1 MNQFSIADYYYN
13 LQTNGTSSPYKFY
26 PPSNSGPL
34 GSRYFICRSIHN
46 RVRHAFLRSH
56 CCSTTH
62 QSLSASLPPSLIEHT
77 PDYLRIRRGGIYKL
91 IMDNTAGNDTSS
103 TADVQSAENFIN
115 NLVEGTNNNNQPT
128 PPPSG
133 TSPMDIDNSNNPPP
147 PPPPPAQEE
156 QASTKEP
163 SLDVLAGKEA
173 SQKMPSNNN
182 NTNANNNNNM
192 SHQDAIFNPPP
203 PEPIIN
209 AAAAAGGNPNPQNN
223 NNTNGEE
230 ARKTEGGKAPRS
242 ENKWLRNSPTSIGD
256 GYTSILNSL
265 STIHSTF
272 NQITSNTM
280 SGSILGGNSPEY
292 QTILIRLN
300 TIKVNCNMLCTNQL
314 QNRLVNDYNLPL
326 LIRDEILHCEK
337 KLVQLSSSSGGI
349 SNGGSDGSEGMNDE
363 LKKIQETLSKIK
375 PFSIELSNQLST
387 SIQSNKEKHLEDGDM
402 NLRQPKL
409 KSTLVTNVNGSGV
422 GGVGGDGS
430 SMGRGDGSR
439 QGISGRSKTLPM
451 IGKLHQPKPQQRLQD
466 SNNPFESHSLEMF
479 DKLQFLQPTTT
490 TNDNE
495 DGSTEMNMK
504 NGISRDY
511 SKRITFQGDVIDR
524 IAAVPTSAVPTS
536 ANEIMPTNGNN
547 NNNSS
552 MISSEAMNGIYP
564 TMAPPMLPHK
574 STYSAAYGGNE
585 LDYALENKL
594 QNKNKKGKKKRKKK
608 RGRDSTDSTSGPKK
622 KRGRGRPRLY
632 SSDSDDDDLKSSNN
646 VRKSNGYVRTIPE
659 FTITHQTHTITTD
672 ANPNRVC
679 NPLLRLPQFP
689 DGKDPSIIDIPQ
701 AAELWKLSDLHYYDG
716 DTYPVSYLARIL
728 GFDVKEDATNEEF
741 GKEFDVGKIGKMNE
755 SDGDCNDYASLVPAR
770 GTFCDRVWKKQDG
783 KASISSSVLAS
794 TLATSEGL
802 TDDLNLTYFDPL
814 WANILSSYKGYNED
828 DFKDAGKGFA
838 DDLSQLCLDYAR
850 ERGLILKKE
859 KTDRV
864 ESLSD
869 QKKSAKKE
877 EVYKNDRMR
886 FRFATEKDEEMLSS
900 LTEKVSAHMCI
911 TYLSLYPFVSSSH
924 NCNLSFIIVSMEIQS
939 KA

>member
-1 MNQFSIADYYYN
+1 MDSAD
-13 LQTNGTSSPYKFY
+13 TNT
-26 PPSNSGPL
+26 NS
-34 GSRYFICRSIHN
+34 
-46 RVRHAFLRSH
+46 
-56 CCSTTH
+56 T
-62 QSLSASLPPSLIEHT
+62 
-77 PDYLRIRRGGIYKL
+77 
-91 IMDNTAGNDTSS
+91 
-103 TADVQSAENFIN
+103 DVQSAENFIN
-115 NLVEGTNNNNQPT
+115 NLVTEGTNNNNQPA
-128 PPPSG
+128 PPPSD
-133 TSPMDIDNSNNPPP
+133 TSPMDVDNIDNPPP

-156 QASTKEP
+156 HVSAKEP

-173 SQKMPSNNN
+173 SQKTPSNN
-182 NTNANNNNNM
+182 TNAANNNNNM

-203 PEPIIN
+203 PEPIIQ
-209 AAAAAGGNPNPQNN
+209 AAIAAGNPNPNPPQENN
-223 NNTNGEE
+223 GADNTN
-230 ARKTEGGKAPRS
+230 RKTEGGKAPRS

-265 STIHSTF
+265 SSIHSTF
-272 NQITSNTM
+272 NNITSNTM

-300 TIKVNCNMLCTNQL
+300 TIKNNCNMLCQNQL
-314 QNRLVNDYNLPL
+314 QKALVNDYNLPL
-326 LIRDEILHCEK
+326 LIGEEILHCED
-337 KLVQLSSSSGGI
+337 KLVQLSSSGSSDGG
-349 SNGGSDGSEGMNDE
+349 GEGSEGMNDE
-363 LKKIQETLSKIK
+363 LKKAQQTLSKIK

-409 KSTLVTNVNGSGV
+409 KSTLVTNG
-422 GGVGGDGS
+422 GGDGS
-430 SMGRGDGSR
+430 SMGRGDGSSMLRGDGSSR
-439 QGISGRSKTLPM
+439 QGMSGRSKTLPM
-451 IGKLHQPKPQQRLQD
+451 ISKLHQPKPQQRLHE

-479 DKLQFLQPTTT
+479 DKLQFLQPQP
-490 TNDNE
+490 NNE
-495 DGSTEMNMK
+495 DEGTEMNMK

-524 IAAVPTSAVPTS
+524 IAAVPTLPTT

-547 NNNSS
+547 NNTAS
-552 MISSEAMNGIYP
+552 MISSEGMNGIYP

-594 QNKNKKGKKKRKKK
+594 QNKKTGKKKKRKKK
-608 RGRDSTDSTSGPKK
+608 RGRDSIDSTSGPRK

-632 SSDSDDDDLKSSNN
+632 SSDSDDDILKPSQNN

-672 ANPNRVC
+672 ANPNRIC

-701 AAELWKLSDLHYYDG
+701 AGELWKLSDLHYYDG

-741 GKEFDVGKIGKMNE
+741 GKEFDVGKIGKMNNK
-755 SDGDCNDYASLVPAR
+755 SDGNDYASLVPAR
-770 GTFCDRVWKKQDG
+770 GSFCDRVWKKQDG
-783 KASISSSVLAS
+783 KASGSS
-794 TLATSEGL
+794 TLVSTRATASEGL
-802 TDDLNLTYFDPL
+802 TDDLNLTYSDPL
-814 WANILSSYKGYNED
+814 WANILSSYRGYNED

-850 ERGLILKKE
+850 ERGVILKKE

-869 QKKSAKKE
+869 QKKSADKE

-900 LTEKVSAHMCI
+900 LAEKVSYVCVYYLLFTGSFCI
-911 TYLSLYPFVSSSH
+911 VIS
-924 NCNLSFIIVSMEIQS
+924 
-939 KA
+939 

>member
-1 MNQFSIADYYYN
+1 
-13 LQTNGTSSPYKFY
+13 
-26 PPSNSGPL
+26 
-34 GSRYFICRSIHN
+34 
-46 RVRHAFLRSH
+46 
-56 CCSTTH
+56 
-62 QSLSASLPPSLIEHT
+62 
-77 PDYLRIRRGGIYKL
+77 
-91 IMDNTAGNDTSS
+91 MDNTSADNNTNS
-103 TADVQSAENFIN
+103 TDVQSAENFIN
-115 NLVEGTNNNNQPT
+115 NLVEGTNNNNQPA
-128 PPPSG
+128 PPPTSD
-133 TSPMDIDNSNNPPP
+133 TSPMDVDTTNNNSPPP
-147 PPPPPAQEE
+147 PPQEE

-163 SLDVLAGKEA
+163 SLDLAGEA

-182 NTNANNNNNM
+182 TNANNNM

-203 PEPIIN
+203 PEPIIQ
-209 AAAAAGGNPNPQNN
+209 AAAAAGDNPNPQNN
-223 NNTNGEE
+223 TNGEV
-230 ARKTEGGKAPRS
+230 RKTEGGKAPRS

-292 QTILIRLN
+292 QTILTRLN

-326 LIRDEILHCEK
+326 LISEEILHCEE

-349 SNGGSDGSEGMNDE
+349 SNGGSEISDE

-409 KSTLVTNVNGSGV
+409 KSTLVTTGN
-422 GGVGGDGS
+422 GVGGDG

-439 QGISGRSKTLPM
+439 GISGRSKTLPM
-451 IGKLHQPKPQQRLQD
+451 ISKLHQPKPQQRLQD

-479 DKLQFLQPTTT
+479 DKLQFLQPST

-495 DGSTEMNMK
+495 EDGTEMNLK

-524 IAAVPTSAVPTS
+524 IAAVPTSA
-536 ANEIMPTNGNN
+536 NEIMPANGNN
-547 NNNSS
+547 NNNTAS
-552 MISSEAMNGIYP
+552 MISSESMNGIYP

-608 RGRDSTDSTSGPKK
+608 RGRDSIDSSGPKK

-632 SSDSDDDDLKSSNN
+632 ESDSDDDDLKSSNN

-672 ANPNRVC
+672 ANPNRIC

-701 AAELWKLSDLHYYDG
+701 AGELWKLSDLHYYDG

-741 GKEFDVGKIGKMNE
+741 GKEFDVVKIGKMMNE
-755 SDGDCNDYASLVPAR
+755 SDGNDYVSLVPAR

-783 KASISSSVLAS
+783 KASTSSSTSLAAARA
-794 TLATSEGL
+794 TTSEGL
-802 TDDLNLTYFDPL
+802 TDDLNLTYSDPL

-850 ERGLILKKE
+850 ERGVILEKK

-864 ESLSD
+864 ESSD
-869 QKKSAKKE
+869 QKKSADKE
-877 EVYKNDRMR
+877 EVYKNDRIR

-900 LTEKVSAHMCI
+900 MTEKVCLCILPTFPTILLYRHLISLCLLHSASGNQ
-911 TYLSLYPFVSSSH
+911 T
-924 NCNLSFIIVSMEIQS
+924 
-939 KA
+939 

>member
-1 MNQFSIADYYYN
+1 MNSFSIADYYYN

-56 CCSTTH
+56 CSTTH
-62 QSLSASLPPSLIEHT
+62 QLGLSTTSATIPPIEYT

-91 IMDNTAGNDTSS
+91 IMDSADNNTSS

-115 NLVEGTNNNNQPT
+115 NLVTEGANQPA
-128 PPPSG
+128 PPPSD
-133 TSPMDIDNSNNPPP
+133 TSPMDVDTTNNNPLPPP
-147 PPPPPAQEE
+147 PPQEE
-156 QASTKEP
+156 QASTEEP
-163 SLDVLAGKEA
+163 PLDVLAGEA
-173 SQKMPSNNN
+173 SQKIPSNN
-182 NTNANNNNNM
+182 NTNANNNNNSM

-203 PEPIIN
+203 PEQIIQ
-209 AAAAAGGNPNPQNN
+209 AAAAAGNPNLQ

-230 ARKTEGGKAPRS
+230 VRKTEGGKAPRS

-300 TIKVNCNMLCTNQL
+300 TIKNNCNMLCTNQL
-314 QNRLVNDYNLPL
+314 QNRLVNDYNLPI
-326 LIRDEILHCEK
+326 LIQEEISHCEE
-337 KLVQLSSSSGGI
+337 KLVQLSSTSSS
-349 SNGGSDGSEGMNDE
+349 SNGDGDASEGMNDE
-363 LKKIQETLSKIK
+363 LKKIQETISKIK

-409 KSTLVTNVNGSGV
+409 KSTLVTTVNGV

-430 SMGRGDGSR
+430 SMGRGDGSSR

-451 IGKLHQPKPQQRLQD
+451 ISKLHQPKPQQRLQD
-466 SNNPFESHSLEMF
+466 GNVNNPFESHSLEMF
-479 DKLQFLQPTTT
+479 DKLQFLQPSAT

-495 DGSTEMNMK
+495 DTEMNIK
-504 NGISRDY
+504 NDISRDY

-524 IAAVPTSAVPTS
+524 IAAVPTT
-536 ANEIMPTNGNN
+536 ANEVMSTNGNN
-547 NNNSS
+547 NNNNA

-594 QNKNKKGKKKRKKK
+594 QNKRKGKKKRKKK
-608 RGRDSTDSTSGPKK
+608 RGRDSMDSSGPKK

-632 SSDSDDDDLKSSNN
+632 ESDSDDDDLKPSSNN
-646 VRKSNGYVRTIPE
+646 VRRSNGYVRTIPE

-672 ANPNRVC
+672 ANPNRIC

-701 AAELWKLSDLHYYDG
+701 AGELWKLSDLHYYDG

-728 GFDVKEDATNEEF
+728 GFDIKEDATNEEF
-741 GKEFDVGKIGKMNE
+741 GKEFDVGKIGKMN
-755 SDGDCNDYASLVPAR
+755 DGNDYASLVPAR
-770 GTFCDRVWKKQDG
+770 GSFCDRVWKQDG
-783 KASISSSVLAS
+783 KASASSSTAVSARS
-794 TLATSEGL
+794 TTSEGL
-802 TDDLNLTYFDPL
+802 TDDLNLTYSDPL

-850 ERGLILKKE
+850 ERGVILKKK
-859 KTDRV
+859 KTDGNPEKV
-864 ESLSD
+864 DLTSKESSD
-869 QKKSAKKE
+869 QKKSADKE
-877 EVYKNDRMR
+877 EVFKNDRMR

-900 LTEKVSAHMCI
+900 LTEKVSYICVYCLD
-911 TYLSLYPFVSSSH
+911 TFPSFLLSHHLIPLICLRRSV
-924 NCNLSFIIVSMEIQS
+924 NGNQTQSMI
-939 KA
+939 